1 MRFWTGT
8 TTSTT
13 TTGAATTSATTTS
26 STITTKNG
34 KVKPSPRHDDA
45 NIDPLLNDDNI
56 PNAFVRRR
64 IVATNNNNTPL
75 VAISNGQQQQLV
87 QHDDDMYYDNLEHQG
102 DNSEMKTLLVR
113 QLSVDSSVTYDDK
126 NDNREFNPIN
136 NNKSAAGTEISSLI
150 KKTTIQRF
158 QQQQQQ
164 QNESSTHNNN
174 NNRWNI
180 CNNYL
185 NITMLSSIFNLVN
198 NVAGAGILT
207 LPSGQAA
214 GTGYIPAIIIAI
226 LLGTISAHTFIL
238 IGKACQLTHEY
249 HFKVRSKEGKF
260 LKK

>member
-8 TTSTT
+8 TTISTT
-13 TTGAATTSATTTS
+13 TGATTSATTTTS
-26 STITTKNG
+26 STTITKNG

-45 NIDPLLNDDNI
+45 TIDPVLNDDNV
-56 PNAFVRRR
+56 PNVFVRRR
-64 IVATNNNNTPL
+64 IVAANNNTPAHQV
-75 VAISNGQQQQLV
+75 VAISNGQQQQQLV
-87 QHDDDMYYDNLEHQG
+87 QHDDDMMYYDNLEHQG

-113 QLSVDSSVTYDDK
+113 QLSVDSSITYK
-126 NDNREFNPIN
+126 NDNKEYPIN
-136 NNKSAAGTEISSLI
+136 NNKSAAGTEMSSLI
-150 KKTTIQRF
+150 KKTTIQQF
-158 QQQQQQ
+158 QQQH
-164 QNESSTHNNN
+164 ESTHNNN
-174 NNRWNI
+174 RWSI
-180 CNNYL
+180 SSNYL

-249 HFKVRSKEGKF
+249 HFKVRRRKI
-260 LKK
+260 